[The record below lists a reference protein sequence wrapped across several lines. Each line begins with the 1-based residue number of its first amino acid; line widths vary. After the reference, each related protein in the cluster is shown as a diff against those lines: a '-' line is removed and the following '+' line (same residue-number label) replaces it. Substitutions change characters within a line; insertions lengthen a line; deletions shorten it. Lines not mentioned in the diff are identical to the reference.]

1 MPAPLSSPDH
11 DLLIRIDERTETIFQ
26 ELKKMNA
33 RICESEGA
41 IQHLEV
47 YGAQISRDN
56 AAELV
61 LVTDRVEKI
70 EKNCAVERVEKQTD
84 ARWYDSLW
92 VRVPVIFGAFSGL
105 VMLAINL
112 YNFLKNNI

>member
-1 MPAPLSSPDH
+1 MAPTLSSPDH

-26 ELKKMNA
+26 ELKKINA
-33 RICESEGA
+33 RVCDNEGA
-41 IQHLEV
+41 IQNLQV

-70 EKNCAVERVEKQTD
+70 EKNCAVERVEKQVD
-84 ARWYDSLW
+84 QKWYDSLW
-92 VRVPVIFGAFSGL
+92 VRVPVIFGALSGL

-112 YNFLKNNI
+112 YNFLKNNF